1 MSRIIDISWP
11 LAPGVCVY
19 PGNPELRITPR
30 VGKTSVHSEISIG
43 SHTGTHIDAP
53 RHVFQRG
60 KGIDTVS
67 LGALIGPCRVL
78 DCTKSKRAITVAD
91 LQPHRILRGERILV
105 KTKNSRLGRKVFYT
119 DYVYLDGDAAEW
131 LAARR
136 IKLFGIDYLSVK
148 QRGSADNRPHTALL
162 ERNIPII
169 EGLNLK
175 DVRPGRY
182 QLVALPLKFVGLDG
196 APARVVLVRA

>member
-1 MSRIIDISWP
+1 MSTIIDISWP
-11 LAPGVCVY
+11 LAQGVAVY
-19 PGNPELRITPR
+19 PGNPELRIVPQA
-30 VGKTSVHSEISIG
+30 GKTSVHSKITIG

-53 RHVFQRG
+53 RHVFRRG

-67 LGALIGPCRVL
+67 LDALIGPCRVL
-78 DCTKSKRAITVAD
+78 DCTKAKSAITVAD

-105 KTKNSRLGRKVFYT
+105 KTKNSHLGHKVFYT

-131 LAARR
+131 LAARK

-162 ERNIPII
+162 GKNIPII
-169 EGLNLK
+169 EGLDLHAVK
-175 DVRPGRY
+175 PGKY
-182 QLVALPLKFVGLDG
+182 QLIALPLKFVGLDG
-196 APARVVLVRA
+196 APARAVLIK

>member
-1 MSRIIDISWP
+1 MNSIIDISWP
-11 LAPGVCVY
+11 LALGVAVY
-19 PGNPELRITPR
+19 PGNPELRISLKL
-30 VGKTSVHSEISIG
+30 GKTSVHSEISIG

-53 RHVFQRG
+53 RHVFGRG

-78 DCTKSKRAITVAD
+78 DCAKSKRAITVAD

-105 KTKNSRLGRKVFYT
+105 KTNNSRLGHKVFYT
-119 DYVYLDGDAAEW
+119 EYIYLDGDAADW

-148 QRGSADNRPHTALL
+148 QRGSVDNRPHTALL
-162 ERNIPII
+162 GKNIPII
-169 EGLNLK
+169 EGLNLQK
-175 DVRPGRY
+175 VKPGKY

-196 APARVVLVRA
+196 SPARVVLIK